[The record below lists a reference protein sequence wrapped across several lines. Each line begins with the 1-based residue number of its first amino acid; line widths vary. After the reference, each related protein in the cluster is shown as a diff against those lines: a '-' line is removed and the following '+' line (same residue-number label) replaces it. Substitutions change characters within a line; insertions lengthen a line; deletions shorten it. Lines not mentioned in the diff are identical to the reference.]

1 MVTKSSIWTKL
12 SFVKK
17 IIMVRFLGF
26 VLIFFTIFFSRAI
39 SIEVTSL
46 EAEKRL
52 EFSEL
57 FPKRICEKIYDKSTF
72 GSVKKL
78 TDDITL
84 RNYFNLKR
92 IDLDEQNS
100 TLSLFLDQR
109 SFFYTEPKL
118 NLIIFNSLSDDFSDE
133 MSSINK
139 KVIEAKTQK
148 IVVCEYDLNKSIS
161 EGKFFD
167 FQMTFQDSTK
177 VESNVKPKILIFYD
191 GTIEYIYYDEVVSYN
206 ISDFDYKRYPFDEQ
220 SFKFV
225 IYSKIFEK
233 VSFRASDKFKILN
246 DEMREVNF
254 TNISSPGWTINQ
266 FISYPYMETLVD
278 AYSDYA
284 KHSITTEFLIE
295 RNSISFVFKFIMP
308 IVMIIMVTYFTIFV
322 PFEFYRISVC
332 ITLVLSLVAFNL
344 VAAASKIPDMPYLNV
359 FDWFIFTAYINAIS
373 VLIITFIESIYI
385 GHFMGY
391 SQTDILKVPRHE
403 KTGLLIFRKLSWI
416 ILLIILIVSALAGY
430 WVIFLN

>member
-1 MVTKSSIWTKL
+1 MI
-12 SFVKK
+12 
-17 IIMVRFLGF
+17 RFLGF
-26 VLIFFTIFFSRAI
+26 ILIFLSIFISRAI

-57 FPKRICEKIYDKSTF
+57 FPKRICDNIYDKSTF
-72 GSVKKL
+72 GTEKKL
-78 TDDITL
+78 KEDVTL
-84 RNYFNLKR
+84 KNFFNLKR
-92 IDLDEQNS
+92 INLDEQNS

-109 SFFYTEPKL
+109 SFYYTEPKL

-133 MSSINK
+133 MSAINK

-167 FQMTFQDSTK
+167 FQMTYQDSTK
-177 VESNVKPKILIFYD
+177 VVSNIDPKILIFYD
-191 GTIEYIYYDEVVSYN
+191 GTVEYIYYDEVVTYN
-206 ISDFDYKRYPFDEQ
+206 ISDFNYKKYPFDEQ

-225 IYSKIFEK
+225 VYSKVFEK
-233 VSFRASDKFKILN
+233 VSFRASNKFKILN
-246 DEMREVNF
+246 DEMRKVNF

-284 KHSITTEFLIE
+284 KHSITTEFLIQ

-308 IVMIIMVTYFTIFV
+308 IVMIIIVTYFTVFV

-344 VAAASKIPDMPYLNV
+344 VAAASKIPNMPYLNV

-373 VLIITFIESIYI
+373 VLIVTFIESIYV

-391 SQTDILKVPRHE
+391 GQKDILKVPKHE
-403 KTGLLIFRKLSWI
+403 KAGLLIFRRISWI
-416 ILLIILIVSALAGY
+416 ILLIILIVSALIGY
-430 WVIFLN
+430 FYIYK

>member
-1 MVTKSSIWTKL
+1 MFLYQENFKMIKVL
-12 SFVKK
+12 SF
-17 IIMVRFLGF
+17 ILLFLITFGAKA
-26 VLIFFTIFFSRAI
+26 V
-39 SIEVTSL
+39 SIEVSTL

-57 FPKRICEKIYDKSTF
+57 FPKRICDDIYNKSTF
-72 GSVKKL
+72 GVEKKL
-78 TDDITL
+78 QEDVTL
-84 RNYFNLKR
+84 RNFYNLKR
-92 IDLDEQNS
+92 INLDEQKS
-100 TLSLFLDQR
+100 TLSLFIDQR
-109 SFFYTEPKL
+109 SFFYKEPKL
-118 NLIIFNSLSDDFSDE
+118 NLIIFNSLSDDFSNE
-133 MSSINK
+133 MSSISK
-139 KVIEAKTQK
+139 KVKEAKTQK

-167 FQMTFQDSTK
+167 FQMTFQDSIK

-191 GTIEYIYYDEVVSYN
+191 GTIEYIYYDEVVTYN

-233 VSFRASDKFKILN
+233 VSFRASNKFKILN

-254 TNISSPGWTINQ
+254 SNISSPGWTINQ
-266 FISYPYMETLVD
+266 YIAYPYMETLVD

-322 PFEFYRISVC
+322 PFDFHRVSVC

-385 GHFMGY
+385 GQFMGY
-391 SQTDILKVPRHE
+391 GQEDILKVPRHE
-403 KTGLLIFRKLSWI
+403 KKGLLKFRKISGVV
-416 ILLIILIVSALAGY
+416 LLIILIVSTLIGY
-430 WVIFLN
+430 FYIYK

>member
-1 MVTKSSIWTKL
+1 MKNITIIIFLFFISTFCKS
-12 SFVKK
+12 F
-17 IIMVRFLGF
+17 
-26 VLIFFTIFFSRAI
+26 A
-39 SIEVTSL
+39 IEVSSL

-57 FPKRICEKIYDKSTF
+57 FPKRICDNIYDKSTF
-72 GSVKKL
+72 GIEKKL
-78 TDDITL
+78 KEDVTL
-84 RNYFNLKR
+84 KNYFNLKR
-92 IDLDEQNS
+92 IDLNEQNS
-100 TLSLFLDQR
+100 NLSLFLDQR
-109 SFFYTEPKL
+109 SFYYTEPKL
-118 NLIIFNSLSDDFSDE
+118 NLIIFNSLSDDFSEE

-191 GTIEYIYYDEVVSYN
+191 GTIEYIYYDEVASYN

-233 VSFRASDKFKILN
+233 VSFRASDKFKVLN
-246 DEMREVNF
+246 DEMRVVNF

-295 RNSISFVFKFIMP
+295 RNSVSFVFKFIMP
-308 IVMIIMVTYFTIFV
+308 IVMIIMVTYFTIFL

-344 VAAASKIPDMPYLNV
+344 VAASSKIPDMSYLNV

-373 VLIITFIESIYI
+373 VLLVTFIESIYI
-385 GHFMGY
+385 GHVMGY
-391 SQTDILKVPRHE
+391 GQKDILKVAKEE
-403 KTGLLIFRKLSWI
+403 KTGLLKFRRISLI
-416 ILLIILIVSALAGY
+416 ILLLILIVSTLIGY
-430 WVIFLN
+430 FYIYK

>member
-1 MVTKSSIWTKL
+1 MT
-12 SFVKK
+12 
-17 IIMVRFLGF
+17 RFFGF
-26 VLIFFTIFFSRAI
+26 VLIFLTIFISRAI

-57 FPKRICEKIYDKSTF
+57 FPKRICDNIYDQSNF
-72 GSVKKL
+72 GVEKKL
-78 TDDITL
+78 KEDVTL
-84 RNYFNLKR
+84 KNYFNLKR
-92 IDLDEQNS
+92 INLDEQKS

-118 NLIIFNSLSDDFSDE
+118 NLIIFNSLSDDFSNE
-133 MSSINK
+133 MSAINK

-191 GTIEYIYYDEVVSYN
+191 GTIEYVYYDEVALYN

-233 VSFRASDKFKILN
+233 VSFRASNKFKILN

-254 TNISSPGWTINQ
+254 SNISSPGWTINQ
-266 FISYPYMETLVD
+266 YIAYPYMETLVD

-284 KHSITTEFLIE
+284 KHSITTEFLIQ

-308 IVMIIMVTYFTIFV
+308 IVMIIIVTYFTVFV

-344 VAAASKIPDMPYLNV
+344 VAAASKIPNMPYLNV

-373 VLIITFIESIYI
+373 VLIITFVESIYI

-391 SQTDILKVPRHE
+391 GQKDILKIPRDE
-403 KTGLLIFRKLSWI
+403 KTGLLKFRRISWI
-416 ILLIILIVSALAGY
+416 ILLIILITSTLLGY
-430 WVIFLN
+430 FYIYK

>member
-1 MVTKSSIWTKL
+1 MT
-12 SFVKK
+12 
-17 IIMVRFLGF
+17 RFLGF
-26 VLIFFTIFFSRAI
+26 VFILLTIFISRAI
-39 SIEVTSL
+39 SIEVSSL

-57 FPKRICEKIYDKSTF
+57 FPKRICDNIYDKSTF
-72 GSVKKL
+72 GVEKKL
-78 TDDITL
+78 KEDVIL
-84 RNYFNLKR
+84 KNYFNLKR
-92 IDLDEQNS
+92 IDLNEQNS
-100 TLSLFLDQR
+100 NLSLFLDQR
-109 SFFYTEPKL
+109 SFYYTEPKL
-118 NLIIFNSLSDDFSDE
+118 NLIIFNSLSDDFSEE

-191 GTIEYIYYDEVVSYN
+191 GTIEYVYYDEVASYN

-233 VSFRASDKFKILN
+233 VSFRASNKFKILN

-254 TNISSPGWTINQ
+254 SNISSPGWTINQ
-266 FISYPYMETLVD
+266 YIAYPYMETLVD

-284 KHSITTEFLIE
+284 KHSITTEFLIQ

-308 IVMIIMVTYFTIFV
+308 IVMIIIVTYFTVFV

-344 VAAASKIPDMPYLNV
+344 VAAASKIPNMPYLNV

-373 VLIITFIESIYI
+373 VLIITFVESIYI

-391 SQTDILKVPRHE
+391 GQKDILKIPRDE
-403 KTGLLIFRKLSWI
+403 KTGLLKFRRISWI
-416 ILLIILIVSALAGY
+416 ILLIILITSTLLGY
-430 WVIFLN
+430 FYIYK

>member
-1 MVTKSSIWTKL
+1 MI
-12 SFVKK
+12 
-17 IIMVRFLGF
+17 RFLGF
-26 VLIFFTIFFSRAI
+26 ILIFLSIFISRAI

-57 FPKRICEKIYDKSTF
+57 FPKRICDNIYDKSTF
-72 GSVKKL
+72 GTEKKL
-78 TDDITL
+78 KEDVTL
-84 RNYFNLKR
+84 KNFFNLKR
-92 IDLDEQNS
+92 INLDEQNS

-109 SFFYTEPKL
+109 SFYYTEPKL

-133 MSSINK
+133 MSAINK

-167 FQMTFQDSTK
+167 FQMTYQDSTK
-177 VESNVKPKILIFYD
+177 VVSNIDPKILIFYD
-191 GTIEYIYYDEVVSYN
+191 GTVEYIYYDEVVTYN
-206 ISDFDYKRYPFDEQ
+206 TSDFNYKKYPFDEQ

-225 IYSKIFEK
+225 VYSKVFEK
-233 VSFRASDKFKILN
+233 VSFRASNKFKILN
-246 DEMREVNF
+246 DEMRKVNF

-284 KHSITTEFLIE
+284 KHSITTEFLIQ

-308 IVMIIMVTYFTIFV
+308 IVMIIMITYLTIFL

-344 VAAASKIPDMPYLNV
+344 VAASSKIPDMPYLNV

-373 VLIITFIESIYI
+373 VLIVTFIESIYV

-391 SQTDILKVPRHE
+391 GQKDILKVPKHE
-403 KTGLLIFRKLSWI
+403 KAGLLIFRRISWI
-416 ILLIILIVSALAGY
+416 ILLIILIVSALIGY
-430 WVIFLN
+430 FYIYK

>member
-1 MVTKSSIWTKL
+1 MFLYQENFKMIKVL
-12 SFVKK
+12 SF
-17 IIMVRFLGF
+17 ILLFLITFGPKA
-26 VLIFFTIFFSRAI
+26 V
-39 SIEVTSL
+39 SIEVSTL

-57 FPKRICEKIYDKSTF
+57 FPKRICDDIYNKSTF
-72 GSVKKL
+72 GVEKKL
-78 TDDITL
+78 QEDVTL
-84 RNYFNLKR
+84 RNFYNLKR
-92 IDLDEQNS
+92 INLDEQKS
-100 TLSLFLDQR
+100 TLSLFIDQR
-109 SFFYTEPKL
+109 SFFYKEPKL
-118 NLIIFNSLSDDFSDE
+118 NLIIFNSLSDDFSNE
-133 MSSINK
+133 MSSISK
-139 KVIEAKTQK
+139 KVKEAKTQK

-167 FQMTFQDSTK
+167 FQMTFQDSIK

-191 GTIEYIYYDEVVSYN
+191 GTIEYIYYDEVVTYN

-254 TNISSPGWTINQ
+254 SNISSPGWTINQ
-266 FISYPYMETLVD
+266 YIAYPYMETLVD

-344 VAAASKIPDMPYLNV
+344 VAASSKIPDMPYLNV

-391 SQTDILKVPRHE
+391 GQKDILKVPRDE
-403 KTGLLIFRKLSWI
+403 KTGLLIFRKISGVF
-416 ILLIILIVSALAGY
+416 LLTILIVSTVIGY
-430 WVIFLN
+430 SYIYK

>member
-1 MVTKSSIWTKL
+1 MI
-12 SFVKK
+12 
-17 IIMVRFLGF
+17 RFLGF
-26 VLIFFTIFFSRAI
+26 ILIFLTIFISRSI

-57 FPKRICEKIYDKSTF
+57 FPKRICNNIYDKSAF
-72 GSVKKL
+72 GTEKKL
-78 TDDITL
+78 KEYVTL
-84 RNYFNLKR
+84 KNFFNLKR
-92 IDLDEQNS
+92 INLDEQNS
-100 TLSLFLDQR
+100 SLSLFLDQR
-109 SFFYTEPKL
+109 SFYYTEPKL

-133 MSSINK
+133 MSAINK

-167 FQMTFQDSTK
+167 FQMTYQDSTK
-177 VESNVKPKILIFYD
+177 VESNIDPKILIFYD
-191 GTIEYIYYDEVVSYN
+191 GTVEYIYYDEVVTYN
-206 ISDFDYKRYPFDEQ
+206 ISDFNYKKYPFDEQ

-225 IYSKIFEK
+225 VYSKVFEK

-246 DEMREVNF
+246 DEMRKVNF

-284 KHSITTEFLIE
+284 KHSITTEFLIQ

-308 IVMIIMVTYFTIFV
+308 IVMIIMVTYFTIFL

-344 VAAASKIPDMPYLNV
+344 VAASSKIPDMPYLNV

-373 VLIITFIESIYI
+373 VLIVTFIESIYI
-385 GHFMGY
+385 GQFMGY
-391 SQTDILKVPRHE
+391 GQKDILKVPRHE
-403 KTGLLIFRKLSWI
+403 KTGLLKFRKISWV
-416 ILLIILIVSALAGY
+416 ILLIILIISALTGY
-430 WVIFLN
+430 FYIYK

>member
-1 MVTKSSIWTKL
+1 MT
-12 SFVKK
+12 
-17 IIMVRFLGF
+17 RFFGF
-26 VLIFFTIFFSRAI
+26 VLIFLTIFISRAI

-57 FPKRICEKIYDKSTF
+57 FPKRICDNIYDQSNF
-72 GSVKKL
+72 GVEKKL
-78 TDDITL
+78 KEDVTL
-84 RNYFNLKR
+84 KNYFNLKR
-92 IDLDEQNS
+92 INLDEQKS

-118 NLIIFNSLSDDFSDE
+118 NLIIFNSLSDDFSNE
-133 MSSINK
+133 MSAINK

-191 GTIEYIYYDEVVSYN
+191 GTIEYVYYDEVASYN

-233 VSFRASDKFKILN
+233 VSFRASNKFKILN

-254 TNISSPGWTINQ
+254 SNISSPGWTINQ
-266 FISYPYMETLVD
+266 YIAYPYMETLVD

-284 KHSITTEFLIE
+284 KHSITTEFLIQ

-308 IVMIIMVTYFTIFV
+308 IVMIIIVTYFTVFV

-344 VAAASKIPDMPYLNV
+344 VAAASKIPNMPYLNV

-373 VLIITFIESIYI
+373 VLIITFVESIYI

-391 SQTDILKVPRHE
+391 GQKDILKIPKDE
-403 KTGLLIFRKLSWI
+403 KTGLLKFRRISWM
-416 ILLIILIVSALAGY
+416 ILLIILITSTLLGY
-430 WVIFLN
+430 FYIYK

>member
-1 MVTKSSIWTKL
+1 MKNIT
-12 SFVKK
+12 
-17 IIMVRFLGF
+17 IITFL
-26 VLIFFTIFFSRAI
+26 FFI
-39 SIEVTSL
+39 SIFCKSFAIEVSSL

-57 FPKRICEKIYDKSTF
+57 FPKRICDNIYDKSTF
-72 GSVKKL
+72 GIEKKL
-78 TDDITL
+78 KEDVIL
-84 RNYFNLKR
+84 KNYFNLKR
-92 IDLDEQNS
+92 IDLNEQNS
-100 TLSLFLDQR
+100 NLSLFLDQR
-109 SFFYTEPKL
+109 SFYYTEPKL

-133 MSSINK
+133 MSAINK

-191 GTIEYIYYDEVVSYN
+191 GTIEYIYYDEVVAYN

-220 SFKFV
+220 TFKFV
-225 IYSKIFEK
+225 IFSKIFEK
-233 VSFRASDKFKILN
+233 VSFRASDKFKVLN

-322 PFEFYRISVC
+322 PFDFHRVSVC

-359 FDWFIFTAYINAIS
+359 FDWFIFTAYINALS
-373 VLIITFIESIYI
+373 VLLITFIESIYI
-385 GHFMGY
+385 GQFMGY
-391 SQTDILKVPRHE
+391 GQEDILKVPRHE
-403 KTGLLIFRKLSWI
+403 KKGLLKFRKISGVV
-416 ILLIILIVSALAGY
+416 LLIILIVSTLIGY
-430 WVIFLN
+430 FYIYK

>member
-1 MVTKSSIWTKL
+1 
-12 SFVKK
+12 
-17 IIMVRFLGF
+17 
-26 VLIFFTIFFSRAI
+26 
-39 SIEVTSL
+39 
-46 EAEKRL
+46 
-52 EFSEL
+52 
-57 FPKRICEKIYDKSTF
+57 
-72 GSVKKL
+72 
-78 TDDITL
+78 
-84 RNYFNLKR
+84 
-92 IDLDEQNS
+92 
-100 TLSLFLDQR
+100 
-109 SFFYTEPKL
+109 
-118 NLIIFNSLSDDFSDE
+118 

-191 GTIEYIYYDEVVSYN
+191 GTIEYIYYDEVASYN

-254 TNISSPGWTINQ
+254 TNISSPGWTINK

-403 KTGLLIFRKLSWI
+403 KTGLLKFRKISWI
-416 ILLIILIVSALAGY
+416 ILLMILIVSASAGY
-430 WVIFLN
+430 WVIFLA

>member
-1 MVTKSSIWTKL
+1 MI
-12 SFVKK
+12 
-17 IIMVRFLGF
+17 RFLGF
-26 VLIFFTIFFSRAI
+26 ILIFLSIFISRAI

-57 FPKRICEKIYDKSTF
+57 FPKRICDNIYDKSTF
-72 GSVKKL
+72 GTEKKL
-78 TDDITL
+78 KEDVTL
-84 RNYFNLKR
+84 KNFFNLKR
-92 IDLDEQNS
+92 INLDEQNS

-109 SFFYTEPKL
+109 SFYYTEPKL

-133 MSSINK
+133 MSAINK

-167 FQMTFQDSTK
+167 FQMTYQDSTK
-177 VESNVKPKILIFYD
+177 VVSNIDPKILIFYD
-191 GTIEYIYYDEVVSYN
+191 GTVEYIYYDEVVTYN
-206 ISDFDYKRYPFDEQ
+206 ISDFNYKKYPFDEQ

-225 IYSKIFEK
+225 VYSKVFEK
-233 VSFRASDKFKILN
+233 VSFRASNKFKILN
-246 DEMREVNF
+246 DEMRKVNF

-284 KHSITTEFLIE
+284 KHSITTEFLIQ

-308 IVMIIMVTYFTIFV
+308 IVMIIMITYLTIFL

-344 VAAASKIPDMPYLNV
+344 VAASSKIPDMPYLNV

-373 VLIITFIESIYI
+373 VLIVTFIESIYV

-391 SQTDILKVPRHE
+391 GQKDILNVPRHE
-403 KTGLLIFRKLSWI
+403 KAGLLIFRRISWI
-416 ILLIILIVSALAGY
+416 ILLIILIVSALIGY
-430 WVIFLN
+430 FYIYK

>member
-1 MVTKSSIWTKL
+1 MI
-12 SFVKK
+12 
-17 IIMVRFLGF
+17 RFLGF
-26 VLIFFTIFFSRAI
+26 ILIFLTIFISRAI

-57 FPKRICEKIYDKSTF
+57 FPKRICDNIYDKSTF
-72 GSVKKL
+72 GTEKKL
-78 TDDITL
+78 KEDVTL
-84 RNYFNLKR
+84 KNFFNLKR
-92 IDLDEQNS
+92 INLDEQNS

-109 SFFYTEPKL
+109 SFYYTEPKL

-133 MSSINK
+133 MSAINK

-148 IVVCEYDLNKSIS
+148 IVVCEYDLNKSIA

-167 FQMTFQDSTK
+167 FQMTYQDSTK
-177 VESNVKPKILIFYD
+177 VESNIDPKILIFYD
-191 GTIEYIYYDEVVSYN
+191 GTVEYIYYDEVVTYN
-206 ISDFDYKRYPFDEQ
+206 ISDFNYKKYPFDEQ

-225 IYSKIFEK
+225 VYSKVFEK

-246 DEMREVNF
+246 DEMRKVNF

-284 KHSITTEFLIE
+284 KHSITTEFIIE

-344 VAAASKIPDMPYLNV
+344 VAAASKIPDMPYLNI

-373 VLIITFIESIYI
+373 VLIVTFIESIYI
-385 GHFMGY
+385 GHFMGFGQY
-391 SQTDILKVPRHE
+391 DIIKVPRDE
-403 KTGLLIFRKLSWI
+403 KIGLMKFRKISWIVLLLILIFSVFVGY
-416 ILLIILIVSALAGY
+416 LII
-430 WVIFLN
+430 

>member
-1 MVTKSSIWTKL
+1 MI
-12 SFVKK
+12 
-17 IIMVRFLGF
+17 RFLGF
-26 VLIFFTIFFSRAI
+26 ILIFLSIFISRAI

-57 FPKRICEKIYDKSTF
+57 FPKRICDNIYDKSTF
-72 GSVKKL
+72 GTEKKL
-78 TDDITL
+78 KEDVTL
-84 RNYFNLKR
+84 KNFFNLKR
-92 IDLDEQNS
+92 INLDEQNS

-109 SFFYTEPKL
+109 SFYYTEPKL

-133 MSSINK
+133 MSAINK

-167 FQMTFQDSTK
+167 FQMTYQDSTK
-177 VESNVKPKILIFYD
+177 VVSNIDPKILIFYD
-191 GTIEYIYYDEVVSYN
+191 GTVEYIYYDEVVTYN
-206 ISDFDYKRYPFDEQ
+206 ISDFNYKKYPFDEQ

-225 IYSKIFEK
+225 VYSKVFEK
-233 VSFRASDKFKILN
+233 VSFRASNKFKILN
-246 DEMREVNF
+246 DEMRKVNF

-284 KHSITTEFLIE
+284 KHSITTEFLIQ

-322 PFEFYRISVC
+322 PFEFHRISVC

-344 VAAASKIPDMPYLNV
+344 VAASSKIPDMPYLNV
-359 FDWFIFTAYINAIS
+359 FDWFIFTAYINAVS
-373 VLIITFIESIYI
+373 VLIVTFVESIYI
-385 GHFMGY
+385 GHFLGY
-391 SQTDILKVPRHE
+391 GQKDILKVPRH
-403 KTGLLIFRKLSWI
+403 KINGLLIFRKISWI
-416 ILLIILIVSALAGY
+416 ILLLILIISASIGY
-430 WVIFLN
+430 FYIYK

>member
-1 MVTKSSIWTKL
+1 MI
-12 SFVKK
+12 
-17 IIMVRFLGF
+17 RFLGF
-26 VLIFFTIFFSRAI
+26 ILIFLTIFISRSI

-57 FPKRICEKIYDKSTF
+57 FPKRICDNIYDKSAF
-72 GSVKKL
+72 GTEKKL
-78 TDDITL
+78 KEYVTL
-84 RNYFNLKR
+84 KNFFNLKR
-92 IDLDEQNS
+92 INLDEQNS
-100 TLSLFLDQR
+100 SLSLFLDQR
-109 SFFYTEPKL
+109 SFYYTEPKL

-133 MSSINK
+133 MSAINK

-167 FQMTFQDSTK
+167 FQMTYQDSTK
-177 VESNVKPKILIFYD
+177 VESNIDPKILIFYD
-191 GTIEYIYYDEVVSYN
+191 GTVEYIYYDEVVTYN
-206 ISDFDYKRYPFDEQ
+206 ISDFNYKKYPFDEQ

-225 IYSKIFEK
+225 VYSKVFEK

-246 DEMREVNF
+246 DEMRKVNF

-284 KHSITTEFLIE
+284 KHSITTEFLIQ

-308 IVMIIMVTYFTIFV
+308 IVMIIMVTYFTIFL

-344 VAAASKIPDMPYLNV
+344 VAASSKIPDMPYLNV

-391 SQTDILKVPRHE
+391 GQKDILEVPRHE
-403 KTGLLIFRKLSWI
+403 KTGLLIFRKISWV
-416 ILLIILIVSALAGY
+416 ILLIILIISALIGY
-430 WVIFLN
+430 LYIYK

>member
-1 MVTKSSIWTKL
+1 MFLYQENFKIIKVL
-12 SFVKK
+12 SFILLFL
-17 IIMVRFLGF
+17 IIF
-26 VLIFFTIFFSRAI
+26 VPKAV
-39 SIEVTSL
+39 SIEVSTL

-57 FPKRICEKIYDKSTF
+57 FPKRICDDIYNKSTF
-72 GSVKKL
+72 GVEKKL
-78 TDDITL
+78 QEDVTL
-84 RNYFNLKR
+84 RNYYNLKR
-92 IDLDEQNS
+92 INLDEQKS
-100 TLSLFLDQR
+100 TLSLFIDQR
-109 SFFYTEPKL
+109 SFFYKEPKL
-118 NLIIFNSLSDDFSDE
+118 NLIIFNSLSDDFSNE
-133 MSSINK
+133 MSSISK
-139 KVIEAKTQK
+139 KVKEAKTQK

-191 GTIEYIYYDEVVSYN
+191 GTIEYIYYDEVVTYN

-254 TNISSPGWTINQ
+254 SNISSPGWTINQ
-266 FISYPYMETLVD
+266 YIAYPYMETLVD

-308 IVMIIMVTYFTIFV
+308 IMMIILITYFTIFL

-344 VAAASKIPDMPYLNV
+344 VAASSKIPDMPYLNV

-385 GHFMGY
+385 GNFMGY
-391 SQTDILKVPRHE
+391 GQEDILKVPRDE
-403 KTGLLIFRKLSWI
+403 KTGLLIFRKISWI
-416 ILLIILIVSALAGY
+416 ILLLILIISASIGY
-430 WVIFLN
+430 FYIYK

>member
-1 MVTKSSIWTKL
+1 MT
-12 SFVKK
+12 
-17 IIMVRFLGF
+17 RFFGF
-26 VLIFFTIFFSRAI
+26 VLIFLTIFISRAI

-57 FPKRICEKIYDKSTF
+57 FPKRICDNIYDQSNF
-72 GSVKKL
+72 GVEKKL
-78 TDDITL
+78 KEDVTL
-84 RNYFNLKR
+84 KNYFNLKR
-92 IDLDEQNS
+92 INLDEQKS

-118 NLIIFNSLSDDFSDE
+118 NLIIFNSLSDDFSNE
-133 MSSINK
+133 MSAINK

-148 IVVCEYDLNKSIS
+148 IVVCEFDLNKSIS

-191 GTIEYIYYDEVVSYN
+191 GTIEYVYYDEIASYN

-233 VSFRASDKFKILN
+233 VSFRASNKFKILN

-254 TNISSPGWTINQ
+254 SNISSPGWTINQ
-266 FISYPYMETLVD
+266 YIAYPYMETLVD

-284 KHSITTEFLIE
+284 KHSITTEFLIQ

-308 IVMIIMVTYFTIFV
+308 IVMIIIVTYFTVFV

-344 VAAASKIPDMPYLNV
+344 VAASSKIPNMPYLNV

-373 VLIITFIESIYI
+373 VLIITFVESIYI

-391 SQTDILKVPRHE
+391 GQKDILKVPRDE
-403 KTGLLIFRKLSWI
+403 KTGLLKFRRISWI
-416 ILLIILIVSALAGY
+416 ILLIILITSTLLGY
-430 WVIFLN
+430 FYIYK

>member
-1 MVTKSSIWTKL
+1 MKNIT
-12 SFVKK
+12 
-17 IIMVRFLGF
+17 IITFL
-26 VLIFFTIFFSRAI
+26 FFI
-39 SIEVTSL
+39 SIFCKSFAIEVSSL

-57 FPKRICEKIYDKSTF
+57 FPKRICDNIYDKSTF
-72 GSVKKL
+72 GVEKKL
-78 TDDITL
+78 KEDVIL
-84 RNYFNLKR
+84 KNYFNLKR
-92 IDLDEQNS
+92 IDLNEQNS
-100 TLSLFLDQR
+100 NLSLFLDQR
-109 SFFYTEPKL
+109 SFYYTEPKL

-133 MSSINK
+133 MSAINK

-191 GTIEYIYYDEVVSYN
+191 GTIEYIYYDEVVEYN

-220 SFKFV
+220 TFKFV
-225 IYSKIFEK
+225 IFSKIFEK
-233 VSFRASDKFKILN
+233 VSFRASDKFKVLN

-322 PFEFYRISVC
+322 PFDFHRVSVC

-359 FDWFIFTAYINAIS
+359 FDWFIFTAYINALS
-373 VLIITFIESIYI
+373 VLLITFIESIYI
-385 GHFMGY
+385 GQFMGY
-391 SQTDILKVPRHE
+391 GQEDILKVPRHE
-403 KTGLLIFRKLSWI
+403 KKGLLKFRKISGVV
-416 ILLIILIVSALAGY
+416 LLIILIVSTLIGY
-430 WVIFLN
+430 FYIYK

>member
-1 MVTKSSIWTKL
+1 MFLYQENFKIIKVL
-12 SFVKK
+12 SFILLFL
-17 IIMVRFLGF
+17 IIF
-26 VLIFFTIFFSRAI
+26 VPKAV
-39 SIEVTSL
+39 SIEVSTL

-57 FPKRICEKIYDKSTF
+57 FPKRICDDIYNKSTF
-72 GSVKKL
+72 GVEKKL
-78 TDDITL
+78 QEDVTL
-84 RNYFNLKR
+84 RNFYNLKR
-92 IDLDEQNS
+92 INLDEQKS
-100 TLSLFLDQR
+100 TLSLFIDQR
-109 SFFYTEPKL
+109 SFFYKEPKL

-133 MSSINK
+133 MSAINK

-191 GTIEYIYYDEVVSYN
+191 GTIEYIYYDEVVTYN
-206 ISDFDYKRYPFDEQ
+206 ISDFNYKKYPFDEQ

-246 DEMREVNF
+246 NDMREVNF
-254 TNISSPGWTINQ
+254 SNISSPGWSIIQ
-266 FISYPYMETLVD
+266 YIAYPYMETLVD

-284 KHSITTEFLIE
+284 KHSITTEFLIQ

-308 IVMIIMVTYFTIFV
+308 IVMIIMVTYFTIFL

-344 VAAASKIPDMPYLNV
+344 VAASSKIPDMPYLNV
-359 FDWFIFTAYINAIS
+359 FDWFIFTAYINAVS
-373 VLIITFIESIYI
+373 VLIVTFVESIYI
-385 GHFMGY
+385 GHFLGY
-391 SQTDILKVPRHE
+391 GQKDILKVPRDK
-403 KTGLLIFRKLSWI
+403 KTGLLIFRKISWI
-416 ILLIILIVSALAGY
+416 VLLLILIISASIGY
-430 WVIFLN
+430 FYIYK

>member
-1 MVTKSSIWTKL
+1 M
-12 SFVKK
+12 
-17 IIMVRFLGF
+17 IITRFLGF
-26 VLIFFTIFFSRAI
+26 VLIFLTIFISKAI

-57 FPKRICEKIYDKSTF
+57 FPKRICDNIYDKSTF
-72 GSVKKL
+72 GVEKKL
-78 TDDITL
+78 KEDVIL
-84 RNYFNLKR
+84 KNYFNLKR
-92 IDLDEQNS
+92 IDLNEQNS
-100 TLSLFLDQR
+100 NLSLFLDQR
-109 SFFYTEPKL
+109 SFYYTEPKL

-133 MSSINK
+133 MSAINK

-191 GTIEYIYYDEVVSYN
+191 GTIEYIYYDEVASYN

-233 VSFRASDKFKILN
+233 VSFRASDKFKVLN
-246 DEMREVNF
+246 DEMRVVNF

-295 RNSISFVFKFIMP
+295 RNSVSFVFKFIMP
-308 IVMIIMVTYFTIFV
+308 IVMIIMVTYFTIFL

-344 VAAASKIPDMPYLNV
+344 VAASSKIPDMSYLNV

-373 VLIITFIESIYI
+373 VLLVTFIESIYI
-385 GHFMGY
+385 GHVMGFG
-391 SQTDILKVPRHE
+391 QKDILKVPKEE
-403 KTGLLIFRKLSWI
+403 KTGLLKFRRISLI
-416 ILLIILIVSALAGY
+416 ILLLILIVSTLIGY
-430 WVIFLN
+430 FYIYK

>member
-1 MVTKSSIWTKL
+1 MT
-12 SFVKK
+12 
-17 IIMVRFLGF
+17 RFFGF
-26 VLIFFTIFFSRAI
+26 VLIFLTIFISRAI

-57 FPKRICEKIYDKSTF
+57 FPKRICDNIYDQSNF
-72 GSVKKL
+72 GVEKKL
-78 TDDITL
+78 KEDVTL
-84 RNYFNLKR
+84 KNYFNLKR
-92 IDLDEQNS
+92 INLDEQKS

-118 NLIIFNSLSDDFSDE
+118 NLIIFNSLSDDFSNE
-133 MSSINK
+133 MSAINK

-148 IVVCEYDLNKSIS
+148 IVVCEFDLNKSIS

-191 GTIEYIYYDEVVSYN
+191 GTIEYVYYDEVALYN

-233 VSFRASDKFKILN
+233 VSFRASNKFKILN

-254 TNISSPGWTINQ
+254 SNISSPGWTINQ
-266 FISYPYMETLVD
+266 YIAYPYMETLVD

-284 KHSITTEFLIE
+284 KHSITTEFLIQ

-308 IVMIIMVTYFTIFV
+308 IVMIIIVTYFTVFV

-344 VAAASKIPDMPYLNV
+344 VAAASKIPNMPYLNV

-373 VLIITFIESIYI
+373 VLIITFVESIYI

-391 SQTDILKVPRHE
+391 GQKDILKIPRDE
-403 KTGLLIFRKLSWI
+403 KTGLLKFRRISWI
-416 ILLIILIVSALAGY
+416 ILLIILITSTLLGY
-430 WVIFLN
+430 FYIYK

>member
-1 MVTKSSIWTKL
+1 
-12 SFVKK
+12 
-17 IIMVRFLGF
+17 
-26 VLIFFTIFFSRAI
+26 
-39 SIEVTSL
+39 
-46 EAEKRL
+46 
-52 EFSEL
+52 
-57 FPKRICEKIYDKSTF
+57 
-72 GSVKKL
+72 
-78 TDDITL
+78 
-84 RNYFNLKR
+84 
-92 IDLDEQNS
+92 
-100 TLSLFLDQR
+100 
-109 SFFYTEPKL
+109 
-118 NLIIFNSLSDDFSDE
+118 
-133 MSSINK
+133 MSAINK

-191 GTIEYIYYDEVVSYN
+191 GTIEYIYYDEVVEYN

-220 SFKFV
+220 TFKF
-225 IYSKIFEK
+225 IIFSKIFEK
-233 VSFRASDKFKILN
+233 VSFRASDKFKVLN

-322 PFEFYRISVC
+322 PFDFHRVSVC

-344 VAAASKIPDMPYLNV
+344 VAAASKIPDMTYLNV
-359 FDWFIFTAYINAIS
+359 FDWFIFTAYVNAIS
-373 VLIITFIESIYI
+373 VLLVTFIESVYI
-385 GHFMGY
+385 GHFLGY
-391 SQTDILKVPRHE
+391 E
-403 KTGLLIFRKLSWI
+403 KKEIIKIPPSEKKGLIKFRKISGVV
-416 ILLIILIVSALAGY
+416 LLTILIVSTVIGY
-430 WVIFLN
+430 SYIYK

>member
-1 MVTKSSIWTKL
+1 MKMVTWRPMFLYQENFKMIKVL
-12 SFVKK
+12 SF
-17 IIMVRFLGF
+17 ILLFLITFGAKA
-26 VLIFFTIFFSRAI
+26 V
-39 SIEVTSL
+39 SIEVSTL

-57 FPKRICEKIYDKSTF
+57 FPKRICDDIYNKSTF
-72 GSVKKL
+72 GVEKKL
-78 TDDITL
+78 QEDVTL
-84 RNYFNLKR
+84 RNFYNLKR
-92 IDLDEQNS
+92 INLDEQKS
-100 TLSLFLDQR
+100 TLSLFIDQR
-109 SFFYTEPKL
+109 SFFYKEPKL
-118 NLIIFNSLSDDFSDE
+118 NLIIFNSLSDDFSNE
-133 MSSINK
+133 MSSISK
-139 KVIEAKTQK
+139 KVKEAKTQK

-167 FQMTFQDSTK
+167 FQMTFQDSIK

-191 GTIEYIYYDEVVSYN
+191 GTIEYIYYDEVVTYN

-233 VSFRASDKFKILN
+233 VSFRASNKFKILN

-254 TNISSPGWTINQ
+254 SNISSPGWTINQ
-266 FISYPYMETLVD
+266 YIAYPYMETLVD

-322 PFEFYRISVC
+322 PFEFHRISVC

-344 VAAASKIPDMPYLNV
+344 VAASSKIPDMPYLNV

-385 GHFMGY
+385 GNFMGY
-391 SQTDILKVPRHE
+391 GQEDILKVPRDE
-403 KTGLLIFRKLSWI
+403 KTGLLIFRKISWI
-416 ILLIILIVSALAGY
+416 ILLLILIISASIGY
-430 WVIFLN
+430 FYIYK

>member
-1 MVTKSSIWTKL
+1 MI
-12 SFVKK
+12 
-17 IIMVRFLGF
+17 RFLGF
-26 VLIFFTIFFSRAI
+26 ILIFLSIFISRAI

-57 FPKRICEKIYDKSTF
+57 FPKRICDNIYDKSTF
-72 GSVKKL
+72 GTEKKL
-78 TDDITL
+78 KEDVTL
-84 RNYFNLKR
+84 KNFFNLKR
-92 IDLDEQNS
+92 INLDEQNS

-109 SFFYTEPKL
+109 SFYYTEPKL

-133 MSSINK
+133 MSAINK

-167 FQMTFQDSTK
+167 FQMTYQDSTK
-177 VESNVKPKILIFYD
+177 VVSNIDPKILIFYD
-191 GTIEYIYYDEVVSYN
+191 GTVEYIYYDEVVTYN
-206 ISDFDYKRYPFDEQ
+206 ISDFNYKKYPFDEQ

-225 IYSKIFEK
+225 VYSKVFEK
-233 VSFRASDKFKILN
+233 VSFRASNKFKILN
-246 DEMREVNF
+246 DEMRKVNF

-284 KHSITTEFLIE
+284 KHSITTEFLIQ

-308 IVMIIMVTYFTIFV
+308 IVMIIMVTYFTLFV

-344 VAAASKIPDMPYLNV
+344 VAASSKIPDMPYLNV

-373 VLIITFIESIYI
+373 VLIVTFIESIYV

-391 SQTDILKVPRHE
+391 GQKDILKVPRHE
-403 KTGLLIFRKLSWI
+403 KAGLLIFRRISWI
-416 ILLIILIVSALAGY
+416 ILLIILIVSALIGY
-430 WVIFLN
+430 FYIYK

>member
-1 MVTKSSIWTKL
+1 MKNITIIIFLFFISTFCKS
-12 SFVKK
+12 F
-17 IIMVRFLGF
+17 
-26 VLIFFTIFFSRAI
+26 A
-39 SIEVTSL
+39 IEVSSL

-57 FPKRICEKIYDKSTF
+57 FPKRICDNIYDKSTF
-72 GSVKKL
+72 GIEKKL
-78 TDDITL
+78 KEDVIL
-84 RNYFNLKR
+84 KNYFNLKR
-92 IDLDEQNS
+92 IDLNEQNS
-100 TLSLFLDQR
+100 NLSLFLDQR
-109 SFFYTEPKL
+109 SFYYTEPKL

-133 MSSINK
+133 MSAINK

-191 GTIEYIYYDEVVSYN
+191 GTIEYIYYDEVVEYN

-220 SFKFV
+220 TFKFV
-225 IYSKIFEK
+225 IFSKIFEK
-233 VSFRASDKFKILN
+233 VSFRASDKFKVLN

-322 PFEFYRISVC
+322 PFDFHRVSVC

-373 VLIITFIESIYI
+373 VLLVTFIESTYI
-385 GHFMGY
+385 GQFMGY
-391 SQTDILKVPRHE
+391 GSEDILKVPRHE
-403 KTGLLIFRKLSWI
+403 KKGLLKFRKISGVV
-416 ILLIILIVSALAGY
+416 LLIILIVSTLIGY
-430 WVIFLN
+430 FYIYK

>member
-1 MVTKSSIWTKL
+1 MT
-12 SFVKK
+12 
-17 IIMVRFLGF
+17 RFLGF
-26 VLIFFTIFFSRAI
+26 VLIFLTIFISRAI

-57 FPKRICEKIYDKSTF
+57 FPKRICDNIYDQSNF
-72 GSVKKL
+72 GVEKKL
-78 TDDITL
+78 KEDVTL
-84 RNYFNLKR
+84 KNYFNLKR
-92 IDLDEQNS
+92 INLDEQKS

-118 NLIIFNSLSDDFSDE
+118 NLIIFNSLSDDFSNE
-133 MSSINK
+133 MSAINK

-148 IVVCEYDLNKSIS
+148 IVVCEFDLNKSIS

-191 GTIEYIYYDEVVSYN
+191 GTIEYVYYDEVALYN

-233 VSFRASDKFKILN
+233 VSFRASNKFKILN

-254 TNISSPGWTINQ
+254 SNISSPGWTINQ
-266 FISYPYMETLVD
+266 YIAYPYMETLVD

-284 KHSITTEFLIE
+284 KHSITTEFLIQ

-308 IVMIIMVTYFTIFV
+308 IVMIIIVTYFTVFV

-344 VAAASKIPDMPYLNV
+344 VAAASKIPNMPYLNV

-373 VLIITFIESIYI
+373 VLIITFVESIYI

-391 SQTDILKVPRHE
+391 GQKDILKIPRDE
-403 KTGLLIFRKLSWI
+403 KTGLLKFRRISWI
-416 ILLIILIVSALAGY
+416 ILLIILITSTLLGY
-430 WVIFLN
+430 FYIYK

>member
-1 MVTKSSIWTKL
+1 MKSIYK
-12 SFVKK
+12 
-17 IIMVRFLGF
+17 FLILIS
-26 VLIFFTIFFSRAI
+26 VLLISNNSY
-39 SIEVTSL
+39 SIEVSTL

-57 FPKRICEKIYDKSTF
+57 FPKRICDDIYEKSTF
-72 GSVKKL
+72 GTEKKL
-78 TDDITL
+78 KEDVVL
-84 RNYFNLKR
+84 KNFFNLKR
-92 IDLDEQNS
+92 INLNEQNS
-100 TLSLFLDQR
+100 SLSLFLDQR
-109 SFFYTEPKL
+109 SFYYTEPKL

-133 MSSINK
+133 MSAINK

-148 IVVCEYDLNKSIS
+148 IVVCEYDLHKSIS

-167 FQMTFQDSTK
+167 FQMTYQDSTK
-177 VESNVKPKILIFYD
+177 VESNVDPKILIFYD
-191 GTIEYIYYDEVVSYN
+191 GTIEYIYYDEVVTYN
-206 ISDFDYKRYPFDEQ
+206 ISDFNYKKYPFDEQ

-225 IYSKIFEK
+225 VYSKVFEK
-233 VSFRASDKFKILN
+233 VSFRASDKFKVLN
-246 DEMREVNF
+246 DEMRNINF

-284 KHSITTEFLIE
+284 KHSITTEFLIQ

-322 PFEFYRISVC
+322 PFEFHRIEVC

-373 VLIITFIESIYI
+373 VLIMTFIESIYI
-385 GHFMGY
+385 GHFMKHG
-391 SQTDILKVPRHE
+391 TKEILGIQKHE
-403 KTGLLIFRKLSWI
+403 KTGLLIFRKISWV
-416 ILLIILIVSALAGY
+416 ILLIILIVSALIGY
-430 WVIFLN
+430 LYIYK

>member
-1 MVTKSSIWTKL
+1 MKMQTKRPMFLYQENFKKIKVL
-12 SFVKK
+12 SF
-17 IIMVRFLGF
+17 ILLFLITFGAKA
-26 VLIFFTIFFSRAI
+26 V
-39 SIEVTSL
+39 SIEVSTL
-46 EAEKRL
+46 ESEKRL

-57 FPKRICEKIYDKSTF
+57 FPKRICDDIYNKSTF
-72 GSVKKL
+72 GVEKKL
-78 TDDITL
+78 QEDVTL
-84 RNYFNLKR
+84 RNFYNLKR
-92 IDLDEQNS
+92 INLDEQKS
-100 TLSLFLDQR
+100 TLSLFIDQR
-109 SFFYTEPKL
+109 SFFYKEPKL
-118 NLIIFNSLSDDFSDE
+118 NLIIFNSLSDDFSNE
-133 MSSINK
+133 MSSISK
-139 KVIEAKTQK
+139 KVKEAKTQK

-167 FQMTFQDSTK
+167 FQMTFQDSIK
-177 VESNVKPKILIFYD
+177 VETNVKPKILIFYD
-191 GTIEYIYYDEVVSYN
+191 GTIEYIYYDEVVTYN

-254 TNISSPGWTINQ
+254 SNISSPGWTINQ
-266 FISYPYMETLVD
+266 YIAYPYMETLVD

-344 VAAASKIPDMPYLNV
+344 VAASSKIPDMPYLNV

-385 GHFMGY
+385 GNFMGY
-391 SQTDILKVPRHE
+391 GQKDILKVPRDK
-403 KTGLLIFRKLSWI
+403 KTGLLIFRKISWI
-416 ILLIILIVSALAGY
+416 ILLLILIISASIGY
-430 WVIFLN
+430 FYIYK

>member
-1 MVTKSSIWTKL
+1 MI
-12 SFVKK
+12 
-17 IIMVRFLGF
+17 RFFGF
-26 VLIFFTIFFSRAI
+26 ILIFLTIFISRAI

-57 FPKRICEKIYDKSTF
+57 FPKRICDNIYDKSAF
-72 GSVKKL
+72 GTEKKL
-78 TDDITL
+78 KEYVTL
-84 RNYFNLKR
+84 KNFFNLKR
-92 IDLDEQNS
+92 INLDEQNS
-100 TLSLFLDQR
+100 SLSLFLDQR
-109 SFFYTEPKL
+109 SFYYTEPKL

-133 MSSINK
+133 MSAINK

-167 FQMTFQDSTK
+167 FQMTYQDSTK
-177 VESNVKPKILIFYD
+177 VESNIDPKILIFYD
-191 GTIEYIYYDEVVSYN
+191 GTVEYIYYDEVVTYN
-206 ISDFDYKRYPFDEQ
+206 ISDFNYKKYPFDEQ

-225 IYSKIFEK
+225 VYSKVFEK

-246 DEMREVNF
+246 DEMRKVNF

-284 KHSITTEFLIE
+284 KHSITTEFIIE

-308 IVMIIMVTYFTIFV
+308 IVMIIMVTYFTIFL

-344 VAAASKIPDMPYLNV
+344 VAASSKIPDMPYLNV

-373 VLIITFIESIYI
+373 VLIVTFIESIYV
-385 GHFMGY
+385 GQFMGY
-391 SQTDILKVPRHE
+391 GQKDILKVPRHE
-403 KTGLLIFRKLSWI
+403 KTGLLKFRKISWV
-416 ILLIILIVSALAGY
+416 ILLIILIISALTGY
-430 WVIFLN
+430 FYIYK

>member
-1 MVTKSSIWTKL
+1 MKSIYKFLILL
-12 SFVKK
+12 S
-17 IIMVRFLGF
+17 
-26 VLIFFTIFFSRAI
+26 VLLISNNSY
-39 SIEVTSL
+39 SIEVSTL

-57 FPKRICEKIYDKSTF
+57 FPKRICDNIYEKSTF
-72 GSVKKL
+72 GTEKKL
-78 TDDITL
+78 KEDVVL
-84 RNYFNLKR
+84 KNFFNLKR
-92 IDLDEQNS
+92 INLNEQNS
-100 TLSLFLDQR
+100 SLSLFLDQR
-109 SFFYTEPKL
+109 SFYYTEPKL

-191 GTIEYIYYDEVVSYN
+191 GTIEYIYYDEVVTYN
-206 ISDFDYKRYPFDEQ
+206 ISDFNYKKYPFDEQ

-225 IYSKIFEK
+225 VYSKVFEK
-233 VSFRASDKFKILN
+233 VSFRASDKFKVLN

-284 KHSITTEFLIE
+284 KHSITTEFLIQ

-308 IVMIIMVTYFTIFV
+308 IVMIILVTYFTIFL

-344 VAAASKIPDMPYLNV
+344 VAAASKIPDMPYLNI

-373 VLIITFIESIYI
+373 VLIVTFIESIYI
-385 GHFMGY
+385 GHFMGFGQY
-391 SQTDILKVPRHE
+391 DIIKVPRDE
-403 KTGLLIFRKLSWI
+403 KIGLMKFRKISWIVLLLI
-416 ILLIILIVSALAGY
+416 LISSVFVGY
-430 WVIFLN
+430 LVI

>member
-1 MVTKSSIWTKL
+1 MI
-12 SFVKK
+12 
-17 IIMVRFLGF
+17 RFLGF
-26 VLIFFTIFFSRAI
+26 ILIFLTIFISRSI

-46 EAEKRL
+46 EVEKRL

-57 FPKRICEKIYDKSTF
+57 FPKRICDNIYDKSAF
-72 GSVKKL
+72 GTEKKL
-78 TDDITL
+78 KEYVTL
-84 RNYFNLKR
+84 KNFFNLKR
-92 IDLDEQNS
+92 INLDEQKS
-100 TLSLFLDQR
+100 SLSLFLDQR
-109 SFFYTEPKL
+109 SFYYTEPKL

-133 MSSINK
+133 MSAINK

-167 FQMTFQDSTK
+167 FQMTYQDSTK
-177 VESNVKPKILIFYD
+177 VESNIDPKILIFYD
-191 GTIEYIYYDEVVSYN
+191 GTVEYIYYDEVVTYN
-206 ISDFDYKRYPFDEQ
+206 ISDFNYKKYPFDEQ

-225 IYSKIFEK
+225 VYSKVFEK

-246 DEMREVNF
+246 DEMRKVNF

-284 KHSITTEFLIE
+284 KHSITTEFIIE

-322 PFEFYRISVC
+322 PFEFHRISVC

-373 VLIITFIESIYI
+373 VLIITFIETIYI
-385 GHFMGY
+385 GQFMGY
-391 SQTDILKVPRHE
+391 NQEEILKVPRHE
-403 KTGLLIFRKLSWI
+403 KTGLLIFRKISWI
-416 ILLIILIVSALAGY
+416 ILLIILIVSALIGY
-430 WVIFLN
+430 FYIYK